1 MKRVLVIGAFNIL
14 HPGHIRLLR
23 FAKECGDHL
32 TIAVFSDKTTSQ
44 PIHVPESLRLECVE
58 SNSYVDEAFIT
69 DESPTELVERVQPD
83 ILVKGREHENLENPE
98 EEVLKRYGGEL
109 LFESGEVS
117 YSSIELLRKEFSYS
131 ETNQITLPH
140 GYMERHNIEIS
151 TLTELLDKL
160 STLKVVV
167 VGDLIMDEYIICD
180 PLGMSQE
187 DPTIVVS
194 PIDKELFVGGA
205 GIVAAHAAGLGAKK
219 SELITVT
226 GQDLLSEQANSM
238 LKTMQVS
245 PNFTIDQ
252 HRPTT
257 LKQRFRTKEK
267 TLLRVSHLHQSD
279 ISEKFQKKI
288 LEKVALLL
296 EDAHLLVFS
305 DFNYGVLPDE
315 LVKKISKLAEEKGI
329 YTVADSQSSSQIGD
343 ISRYKGINLLTPTE
357 REARIAL
364 QDYSSGLV
372 ILAEKLKQKT
382 KVENILLK
390 LGEEG
395 VLIHANNPKENSF
408 ITDRISALNS
418 TPKDVAGAGDSML
431 ITAAMILSVGG
442 TIWEASLLG
451 SLAASLQVSKLGNQP
466 LNISELNRHLI

>member
-1 MKRVLVIGAFNIL
+1 
-14 HPGHIRLLR
+14 
-23 FAKECGDHL
+23 
-32 TIAVFSDKTTSQ
+32 
-44 PIHVPESLRLECVE
+44 
-58 SNSYVDEAFIT
+58 
-69 DESPTELVERVQPD
+69 
-83 ILVKGREHENLENPE
+83 
-98 EEVLKRYGGEL
+98 
-109 LFESGEVS
+109 
-117 YSSIELLRKEFSYS
+117 
-131 ETNQITLPH
+131 
-140 GYMERHNIEIS
+140 
-151 TLTELLDKL
+151 
-160 STLKVVV
+160 
-167 VGDLIMDEYIICD
+167 
-180 PLGMSQE
+180 MSW
-187 DPTIVVS
+187 S
-194 PIDKELFVGGA
+194 
-205 GIVAAHAAGLGAKK
+205 
-219 SELITVT
+219 
-226 GQDLLSEQANSM
+226 
-238 LKTMQVS
+238 
-245 PNFTIDQ
+245 
-252 HRPTT
+252 
-257 LKQRFRTKEK
+257 
-267 TLLRVSHLHQSD
+267 
-279 ISEKFQKKI
+279 
-288 LEKVALLL
+288 
-296 EDAHLLVFS
+296 
-305 DFNYGVLPDE
+305 
-315 LVKKISKLAEEKGI
+315 KKISKLAEEKGI